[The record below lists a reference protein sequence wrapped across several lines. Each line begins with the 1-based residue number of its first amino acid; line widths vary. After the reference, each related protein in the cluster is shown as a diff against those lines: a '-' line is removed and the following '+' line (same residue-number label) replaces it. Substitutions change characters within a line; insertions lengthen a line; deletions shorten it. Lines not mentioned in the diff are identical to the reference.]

1 MHYLTGPTLCS
12 LMRRHHVTIRELAQ
26 RMALPMTRVRLRRLQ
41 GITDRHAA
49 RDWVQA
55 VTGVDPG
62 LLHRPV
68 AKPKKGEQ

>member
-1 MHYLTGPTLCS
+1 
-12 LMRRHHVTIRELAQ
+12 MRILFQKVVLDFPHVLEAE
-26 RMALPMTRVRLRRLQ
+26 RVSQGHLLQ